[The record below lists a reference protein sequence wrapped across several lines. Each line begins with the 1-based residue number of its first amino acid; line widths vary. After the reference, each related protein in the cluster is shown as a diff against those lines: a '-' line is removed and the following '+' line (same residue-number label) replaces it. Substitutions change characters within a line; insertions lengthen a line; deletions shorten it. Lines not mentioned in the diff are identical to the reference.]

1 MGLIGLMFIFTE
13 LTSFVALRPWPLR
26 ATAQALSDFAEK
38 VVDAAAQDAE
48 ISSLKER
55 LAAAEAQAEE
65 KLRHQNEKHDTDLQ
79 HKEALARSCNYCT
92 PTPTPSPLYR
102 ARREVKRWWGAVST
116 ARFTDS
122 IPTGDSEI
130 HQQHSNW

>member
-1 MGLIGLMFIFTE
+1 M
-13 LTSFVALRPWPLR
+13 PLR

-48 ISSLKER
+48 ICSLKER

-79 HKEALARSCNYCT
+79 HKQALYDAQILHMHIKEIAMADARSERN
-92 PTPTPSPLYR
+92 
-102 ARREVKRWWGAVST
+102 REMAGCCIDNK
-116 ARFTDS
+116 
-122 IPTGDSEI
+122 I
-130 HQQHSNW
+130 H